1 MRVLGLCSGVPKAY
15 QLDRSLNH
23 VNGIATSFLIPN
35 PRRLPLPRLIAGL
48 VSGALR
54 AGPCACVWALRALRQ
69 QRLLISRRDLEDP
82 RLLGRVRA
90 FAPDVGVHGVGV
102 IYRQPLL
109 ECFRLGILNAHIG
122 VLPKYRGR
130 SVMEWA
136 LLNGDETGVTT
147 FLIDEGID
155 TGPIVLRRG
164 VDVSGKGSVAEAKRY
179 LFSLD
184 GEMYAEALALLQ
196 SPDFKPVPQDAES
209 GTRWYAMSQLLTGA
223 VEDILRGRPREGGES
238 SGEKCNLT
246 PR

>member
-15 QLDRSLNH
+15 QLDRSLTQ
-23 VNGIATSFLIPN
+23 VSGIAASFLIPN

-48 VSGALR
+48 ISGALR
-54 AGPCACVWALRALRQ
+54 AGPSACVWALHALRQ
-69 QRLLISRRDLEDP
+69 QRLLISRRNFEDP
-82 RLLGRVRA
+82 RLLEKVRA
-90 FAPDVGVHGVGV
+90 FAPDVGVHGIGV
-102 IYRQPLL
+102 IYREPLL
-109 ECFRLGILNAHIG
+109 ECFGLGILNAHIG

-155 TGPIVLRRG
+155 TGPVVLRRS

-184 GEMYAEALALLQ
+184 GEMYAEALARLQ

-209 GTRWYAMSQLLTGA
+209 GKRWYAMSQLLTG
-223 VEDILRGRPREGGES
+223 VVDEIVRGQPRAGGES
-238 SGEKCNLT
+238 SGKKV
-246 PR
+246 